1 MMPLS
6 FAREGEFVRV
16 RKVSGVGEMKNH
28 LEHLGFVPDAE
39 VEVFQAQQGNVIVKL
54 KGSKLALVKEMALK
68 IMVDQC

>member
-16 RKVSGVGEMKNH
+16 RKVSGNSEMKNH

-54 KGSKLALVKEMALK
+54 KGSKLALVKEMASK